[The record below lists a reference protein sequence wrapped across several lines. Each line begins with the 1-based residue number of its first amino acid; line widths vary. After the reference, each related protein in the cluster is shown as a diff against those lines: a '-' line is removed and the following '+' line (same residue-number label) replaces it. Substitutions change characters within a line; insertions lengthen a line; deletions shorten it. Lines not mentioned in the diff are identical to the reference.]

1 MLSNYKLDAEDEKI
15 INELDNLCGVVQ
27 NKEVLKDIVFYIKL
41 KQNKELDLG
50 NYNIIIRNNS
60 SYNLL
65 NDLIKVCAKIFL
77 KYNIIE
83 NDRICYLDKIVNS
96 RRDCPFDKIT
106 GIEDSIIVINDRKLR
121 INYND
126 ELDSLSRIINQ
137 FKDKVFIFEDT
148 NYCEGEADGELGKLT
163 HFRMTIDKISL
174 DDKIMY
180 CRNSL
185 DEYNIKYKK
194 QDIKDYADV
203 PFWILKNMITKL
215 LIECKTKNLD
225 FVDKQMLK
233 KNKEFFSSS
242 SIRKRNNRNIRNNKK
257 QEEKNARE
265 ELNEL
270 IGLKDIKNQMEKI
283 LNYVK
288 LNKERG
294 QMPSLHMCFTGNP
307 GTGKTSIARVIGK
320 IFEEENILSGS
331 GDFVEIH
338 GRDLV
343 DKFVGWTANKV
354 HNTVEK
360 AIGGV
365 LFIDEAYSLVS
376 NARGSFEDEAIATL
390 IKEMEDHRDE
400 ICIILAGYTE
410 EMKNLIELNPGFES
424 RIQFTINFP
433 DYSAEELLEIF
444 NGLCK
449 KEKYKLSN
457 NCKEV
462 LLDNF
467 CSAKAENNF
476 GNGRY
481 VRNLFEKIKFEQA
494 DRVMQSNSKAINSI
508 TNKDIISAINAM
520 HHNEKEKR
528 KIGFCS

>member
-1 MLSNYKLDAEDEKI
+1 
-15 INELDNLCGVVQ
+15 
-27 NKEVLKDIVFYIKL
+27 
-41 KQNKELDLG
+41 
-50 NYNIIIRNNS
+50 
-60 SYNLL
+60 
-65 NDLIKVCAKIFL
+65 
-77 KYNIIE
+77 
-83 NDRICYLDKIVNS
+83 
-96 RRDCPFDKIT
+96 
-106 GIEDSIIVINDRKLR
+106 
-121 INYND
+121 
-126 ELDSLSRIINQ
+126 
-137 FKDKVFIFEDT
+137 
-148 NYCEGEADGELGKLT
+148 
-163 HFRMTIDKISL
+163 
-174 DDKIMY
+174 
-180 CRNSL
+180 
-185 DEYNIKYKK
+185 
-194 QDIKDYADV
+194 
-203 PFWILKNMITKL
+203 MITKL

-233 KNKEFFSSS
+233 KNKEFYSNNTT
-242 SIRKRNNRNIRNNKK
+242 RKRNQRNSKK
-257 QEEKNARE
+257 HEEKNAKE

-270 IGLKDIKNQMEKI
+270 IGLNDIKKQMEKI

-343 DKFVGWTANKV
+343 AKYVGWTAQKV
-354 HNTVEK
+354 HDTVEQ

-390 IKEMEDHRDE
+390 IKEMEDHRNE

-433 DYSAEELLEIF
+433 DYSEEELLEIF

-449 KEKYKLSN
+449 KEKYKLSE
-457 NCKEV
+457 NCKET
-462 LLDNF
+462 LIRNF
-467 CSAKAENNF
+467 NIAKTEKNF

-481 VRNLFEKIKFEQA
+481 VRNLFEKVKFEQA
-494 DRVMQSNSKAINSI
+494 DRIIQSNSKAINSI
-508 TNKDIISAINAM
+508 INKDIESAINAIS
-520 HHNEKEKR
+520 HNEKERR
-528 KIGFCS
+528 KIGFCC

>member
-1 MLSNYKLDAEDEKI
+1 MLSNYKLDLEDEKI
-15 INELDNLCGVVQ
+15 LNELDNLCGVVQ
-27 NKEVLKDIVFYIKL
+27 NKEVLRDIILYIKL
-41 KQNKELDLG
+41 KQNNELDFG
-50 NYNIIIRNNS
+50 NYNIIVRNNS

-65 NDLIKVCAKIFL
+65 NDLLKVCSKVFL
-77 KYNIIE
+77 KYNIIKNE
-83 NDRICYLDKIVNS
+83 SICYLDKIINS
-96 RRDCPFDKIT
+96 RRECPLDKIA
-106 GIEDSIIVINDRKLR
+106 GIDDSIIVINEKKLR
-121 INYND
+121 MNYND
-126 ELDSLSRIINQ
+126 EIDSLNRIVNQ
-137 FKDKVFIFEDT
+137 FNDKLFIFEDT
-148 NYCEGEADGELGKLT
+148 NFCEGETDGELGKLAP
-163 HFRMTIDKISL
+163 FRMTIDKISL

-180 CRNSL
+180 CKKSF
-185 DEYNIKYKK
+185 DEHNIKYKK
-194 QDIKDYADV
+194 QDIKEYADV
-203 PFWILKNMITKL
+203 PFWILKNMLIKL
-215 LIECKTKNLD
+215 LIECKSKNLD

-233 KNKEFFSSS
+233 KNKEFYSKNTT
-242 SIRKRNNRNIRNNKK
+242 RNRNERNSKK
-257 QEEKNARE
+257 QTNKNAKE
-265 ELNEL
+265 ELNDL
-270 IGLKDIKNQMEKI
+270 IGLDEIKMQMEKI

-343 DKFVGWTANKV
+343 DKYVGWTAQKV

-365 LFIDEAYSLVS
+365 LFIDEAYSLV
-376 NARGSFEDEAIATL
+376 ADRRGSFEDEAIATL
-390 IKEMEDHRDE
+390 IKEMEDHRNE

-410 EMKNLIELNPGFES
+410 EMNNLIKLNPGFES

-433 DYSAEELLEIF
+433 NYNEEELLEIF

-457 NCKEV
+457 NCKNT
-462 LLDNF
+462 LINNF
-467 CSAKAENNF
+467 KIAKKENNF

-481 VRNLFEKIKFEQA
+481 VRNLFEKVKFEQA
-494 DRVMQSNSKAINSI
+494 DRIIHTNSKAINSI
-508 TNKDIISAINAM
+508 INKDIENAIKSISFK
-520 HHNEKEKR
+520 EKEIR
-528 KIGFCS
+528 KIGFC